1 MFISIQHD
9 TVQQTEENKSIKYRT
24 FDDFS
29 IRKFNSAL
37 SNSLVSLLEG
47 VFDPK
52 IPFTRF
58 HILIND
64 LYNKYFPIK
73 SKILTKKSQLK
84 PWVSEVLVNRIKI
97 RDKLFKLSS
106 KGRIDRNI
114 YTQFR
119 NLLTKQIR
127 DAKGTYFNNQFDKCK
142 NDIRKKI

>member
-9 TVQQTEENKSIKYRT
+9 TYLQTEKNKTIKYRT

-29 IRKFNSAL
+29 IRKFNSAS

-52 IPFTRF
+52 IAFTRF
-58 HILIND
+58 HI
-64 LYNKYFPIK
+64 
-73 SKILTKKSQLK
+73 
-84 PWVSEVLVNRIKI
+84 
-97 RDKLFKLSS
+97 SS

-142 NDIRKKI
+142 NDIRKTWKIINSNTRKKKQKK